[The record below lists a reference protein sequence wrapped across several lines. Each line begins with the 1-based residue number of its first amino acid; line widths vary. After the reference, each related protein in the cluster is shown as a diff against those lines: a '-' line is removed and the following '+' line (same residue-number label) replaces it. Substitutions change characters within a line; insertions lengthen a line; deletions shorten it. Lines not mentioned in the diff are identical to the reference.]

1 MRKGSDQTARK
12 RRLVWAF
19 ASPTYHFVGNL
30 MSRLNYGNKV
40 TNVFV
45 FYKQREARN
54 HFNCPTLE
62 GAELED
68 QVPNGTAYTHW
79 EKRVFEVSSSV
90 LANSYQQIILL
101 IQYGSSQYS
110 KLHTKMFS

>member
-1 MRKGSDQTARK
+1 
-12 RRLVWAF
+12 
-19 ASPTYHFVGNL
+19 

-40 TNVFV
+40 TNVVCF
-45 FYKQREARN
+45 FKQREARN

-90 LANSYQQIILL
+90 LANTYPCIITVKPVL
-101 IQYGSSQYS
+101 S
-110 KLHTKMFS
+110 KRSRDNPKSLA